1 MEWKVL
7 SLDQVK
13 GQIIKEL
20 CEHTCISHVSHGLF
34 ETGSEFNS
42 LLHSWPNYEKPK
54 KVRVKRK
61 DKL

>member
-20 CEHTCISHVSHGLF
+20 CEHTYISNVSHGLF
-34 ETGSEFNS
+34 ETGSEI
-42 LLHSWPNYEKPK
+42 
-54 KVRVKRK
+54 
-61 DKL
+61 